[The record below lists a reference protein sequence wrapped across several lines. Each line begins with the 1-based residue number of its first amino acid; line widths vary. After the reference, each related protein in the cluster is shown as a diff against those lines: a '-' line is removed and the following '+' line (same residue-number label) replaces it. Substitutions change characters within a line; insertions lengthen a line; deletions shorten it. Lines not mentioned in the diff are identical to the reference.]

1 MRDSFQRSMKRPRRR
16 FFNPH
21 LGSDK
26 VLSASAV
33 PKAAYSFWLKARELD
48 YPSHLVRLLLIYRPH
63 FKLVFNHV
71 QRATP

>member
-1 MRDSFQRSMKRPRRR
+1 MRDSLQRSMKRPRRK

-33 PKAAYSFWLKARELD
+33 PKAAYSFWLKARNRII
-48 YPSHLVRLLLIYRPH
+48 PPILLGFYSFTAHTL
-63 FKLVFNHV
+63 N
-71 QRATP
+71 